1 MKMVRILLADDH
13 EIVREG
19 LRRLLE
25 AQPGWEIC
33 GEASTGRE
41 AVDLAKRLKPDV
53 AVLDFSMPGLNG
65 TEAARQILK
74 ELPRTEV
81 LILTMHNTEP
91 LIRGVLKSGARA
103 LVLKSDASRDLVSGV
118 HALVAHKPFLSPGVS
133 AKVMNGYLRSP
144 EEGTSGPQLT
154 PREREIVK
162 LLAEGKSN
170 KEVATVLEIS
180 IKTVEAH
187 RANLM
192 HKLGLSSLSDL
203 VHYAIRNGIVEA

>member
-1 MKMVRILLADDH
+1 MKTVRILLADDH

-25 AQPGWEIC
+25 AQPGWEVC
-33 GEASTGRE
+33 GEASDGRE

-53 AVLDFSMPGLNG
+53 VVLDFSMPGLNG
-65 TEAARQILK
+65 TDAARQILK

-81 LILTMHNTEP
+81 LILTMHHSEP

-103 LVLKSDASRDLVSGV
+103 LVLKSDASRDLVSGI

-133 AKVMNGYLRSP
+133 AKVMNGYLRSS
-144 EEGTSGPQLT
+144 EEGTAGPQLT

-162 LLAEGKSN
+162 LIAEGKSN
-170 KEVATVLEIS
+170 KEVATVLRIS

-192 HKLGLSSLSDL
+192 HKLSLSSLTDL